1 MKVAIN
7 FANPFKFDIKS
18 TRGMSPN
25 VVSVIP
31 EIRKDFS
38 KYPLREMSAIG
49 KKIKCEPDG
58 DCVA

>member
-25 VVSVIP
+25 EVSVIP
-31 EIRKDFS
+31 EISDFS
-38 KYPLREMSAIG
+38 VSLTGNVRHR
-49 KKIKCEPDG
+49 
-58 DCVA
+58 